1 MDIRTEIN
9 GHILYLEDMDGL
21 TLTGSISDPTRVT
34 LLTQGGDT
42 ILSTIHYADFSGLI
56 TLDLA
61 KIIKDQV
68 FPRHPDDEWWSSDE
82 QTLKL
87 TFRIATSTYAQTYDF
102 ELNTFSRDALSM
114 MTDIDALDVPM
125 DGMFPLPVTVHTT
138 SAIETAFRETAR
150 AQIEVFSE
158 VCEYMGRGQSMKT
171 TYLDTLHDT
180 EPFRLLVKGES
191 GRELRS
197 PVYTPRP
204 GKFEIFTFRN
214 RFGAMEIFPMSGDL
228 LLEPEYKFEIM
239 KMGKLTGSTLNSES
253 VTLTQFSGPLTRK
266 ASRVLSEML
275 AEGYAFHLVN
285 GDWKRIII
293 TEAKISLRRSDTL
306 HKQSFS
312 FRYQEPVDIRD
323 III

>member
-9 GHILYLEDMDGL
+9 GNILYLEDMDGL
-21 TLTGSISDPTRVT
+21 TLEGSISEPTRVT

-82 QTLKL
+82 QTLQL
-87 TFRIATSTYAQTYDF
+87 SFRIATTTYAQTYDF
-102 ELNTFSRDALSM
+102 ELNIFSRDALGM
-114 MTDIDALDVPM
+114 MTDIDALAVPM
-125 DGMFPLPVTVHTT
+125 DDMFPLPVTVHTT
-138 SAIETAFRETAR
+138 SDMETGFRETAH
-150 AQIEVFSE
+150 AQIEVFTE
-158 VCEYMGRGQSMKT
+158 YCDYMGRGQSMKT
-171 TYLDTLHDT
+171 AYLDTLHDT

-197 PVYTPRP
+197 PIYTPTP

-228 LLEPEYKFEIM
+228 HLEPEYKFDVM
-239 KMGKLTGSTLNSES
+239 KVGRLTGSTLNSES
-253 VTLTQFSGPLTRK
+253 VTLTQYSGPLTRK

-275 AEGYAFHLVN
+275 AEGYAFHLVD
-285 GDWKRIII
+285 GDWKRIVI
-293 TEAKISLRRSDTL
+293 TDAKISLRKNDTL